1 MLSEMKVPELKAL
14 AKEKGI
20 KGSDGMTKP
29 ALLIALSEFS
39 EDPVKGETISL
50 DEKPKEVDSANR
62 IPGKYLKFQK

>member
-29 ALLIALSEFS
+29 ALLIALSEFV
-39 EDPVKGETISL
+39 EDSKE
-50 DEKPKEVDSANR
+50 EKNIVNDSKPEKENHFNR
-62 IPGKYLKFQK
+62 IPGKFLKFQ